1 MAQWNTLL
9 PAMLRHITRYHS
21 ASQFPSGQKAVLLYK
36 LTVEDT
42 RFLLATSSK
51 TDLKHNWQCGV
62 DQSES

>member
-21 ASQFPSGQKAVLLYK
+21 ASGQKAVLLYK